1 MQKVEWED
9 VDKILEKPLGKT
21 KGVDWDLKNRFLWEM
36 SPELIEKSVGIS
48 QTTGQR
54 HSRKKHQE
62 RNQNTDMN
70 TCILCIKREKKCLS
84 GG

>member
-1 MQKVEWED
+1 MIFCLFEID
-9 VDKILEKPLGKT
+9 P
-21 KGVDWDLKNRFLWEM
+21 RFLREM
-36 SPELIEKSVGIS
+36 SPALIEKSVRIS

-70 TCILCIKREKKCLS
+70 TCILRIKRERTCLS